1 MWSNPHGVPKA
12 REGWHKVQEG
22 AGEIKEGV
30 YEAGGAARDR
40 VAHNVHDQARHV
52 KHLADD
58 VQQQAKAKGQQI
70 YQGTEEQ
77 WHHAQ
82 DQAKAQ
88 AGALKRDAH
97 HLRKQ
102 ADRQADQATD
112 TLVQGKRGLAWLWS
126 DLQYVVQEQV
136 GKFRD
141 VGSRLTGG
149 WLGDSTARPLFTD
162 IAGPS
167 MRGQTKATPPI
178 RENVC
183 SLEVQG
189 DDTLSLLLDLDRH
202 SSTLLGDRDCLYTFR
217 PIAVVPGQ
225 PQGYGR
231 PASTRLLS
239 DLFVQEGKSAEQV
252 QALAEAWR
260 QVILTLKNEFLTGWT
275 SFFTNAPVDFPYTLY
290 LRPDDGT
297 ADRSTLVAP
306 DDASAQHKFHRVVL
320 YDQSL
325 TQLDIDLNLLHRQ
338 FKDTEDPWR
347 LAQAV
352 TAHPLQVWARGAK
365 DKRPHLLESQAGGG
379 TAAAADSPFARAWGA
394 VAQRVHQLKESL
406 LHRSQE
412 LRDQAGNRVDDAQ
425 DLEYEMLDEMG
436 SAGEY
441 LAQWGNYAKDRLA
454 KGHEKAEE
462 QLNRLGEAAKESWED
477 QWAYLQD
484 SARSTSKETKDRL
497 RAEWDHQR
505 EQAGEQLHRLGQ
517 SAKDK
522 AEFAEAQAG
531 AKWDLGRSEAE
542 TLKSRLN
549 NEWARGQ
556 GKAKEQW
563 HQWDQSAKDAAA
575 SATAQLGDKWA
586 KDQHQAKEHL
596 SQWGETAKNKAEH
609 AKDRVAKGF
618 ERGPQQVHS
627 QLNYWNDVAKDNA
640 QHAKTK
646 AEEQWAHGRE
656 QVADT
661 VQSAKDEARQL
672 GDAGYGRLQALE
684 HLVAE
689 RIKGAHSAVVDRMT
703 AHYHQPH
710 WETTNDSAS
719 LPRPE
724 AAKPGRIAA
733 PATPFYTVS
742 WTELVGG
749 LLVLW
754 VMFNLW
760 RTTAHRW
767 GRQLSSRLVSRMNGP
782 SGTVSRTSTR
792 SSVDAPHGLR
802 QRRSA
807 TRASG
812 GDTQTDEEE
821 SSSGHHVVPHAVSRV
836 TAQAAAANTDTLG
849 DIITH
854 LPVLLLLVGVLELN
868 HSLQWLV
875 GYLLLTF
882 GIGAALH
889 FYQDP
894 ITHSS
899 SALAK
904 AGQVLMTKNH
914 QGGLYLMWST
924 IVFAGC
930 VNLIRA
936 MAA

>member
-1 MWSNPHGVPKA
+1 MWSDPHGAPKA
-12 REGWHKVQEG
+12 REGWHKIQEG
-22 AGEIKEGV
+22 AEEIKEGV
-30 YEAGGAARDR
+30 YEAGGAARNR
-40 VAHNVHDQARHV
+40 VARDVHDQALHV
-52 KHLADD
+52 KHVLGEA
-58 VQQQAKAKGQQI
+58 QQQAKAKGQQI
-70 YQGTEEQ
+70 SQDTEEQ
-77 WHHAQ
+77 WHRAQ
-82 DQAKAQ
+82 GQAKAQ
-88 AGALKRDAH
+88 ADALKRDAH
-97 HLRKQ
+97 QLRKQ
-102 ADRQADQATD
+102 ADRQADQATE
-112 TLVQGKRGLAWLWS
+112 TLVQGKRGLSWLWS
-126 DLQYVVQEQV
+126 DVQYVLQEQM

-149 WLGDSTARPLFTD
+149 WLGDTATRPSSTDFS
-162 IAGPS
+162 GPS
-167 MRGQTKATPPI
+167 VMGQTKLTPPI
-178 RENVC
+178 RDNVC

-189 DDTLSLLLDLDRH
+189 DNTLSLLLDLDRH
-202 SSTLLGDRDCLYTFR
+202 SSTLLGDKDCLYTYR

-239 DLFVQEGKSAEQV
+239 DLFAQEGKSAEQV

-275 SFFTNAPVDFPYTLY
+275 SLFTNSPVDFPYTLY

-297 ADRSTLVAP
+297 ADRDTLVAP
-306 DDASAQHKFHRVVL
+306 DDASAQHAFHRVVL

-338 FKDTEDPWR
+338 IKDTEDPWR

-365 DKRPHLLESQAGGG
+365 DKRPHLLESPAEGL
-379 TAAAADSPFARAWGA
+379 AADSPFVRAWDT

-412 LRDQAGNRVDDAQ
+412 LRDQTRDRVDDDAQ
-425 DLEYEMLDEMG
+425 DMEYEMLDEMG

-441 LAQWGNYAKDRLA
+441 LAQWGKYAKDRLA
-454 KGHEKAEE
+454 KGHEKTEE
-462 QLNRLGEAAKESWED
+462 QLDRLGEVAKENWED
-477 QWAYLQD
+477 QWAYIQD
-484 SARSTSKETKDRL
+484 SVRSSSEEAKDRL
-497 RAEWDHQR
+497 RTEWDHQR

-517 SAKDK
+517 SSKDK
-522 AEFAEAQAG
+522 AEFVEAQAG
-531 AKWDLGRSEAE
+531 AKWDLGRSKAD
-542 TLKSRLN
+542 SFQSQLN

-556 GKAKEQW
+556 GKAEEQW

-575 SATAQLGDKWA
+575 SAKAQLANKWA
-586 KDQHQAKEHL
+586 KDQHQAKDYVAN
-596 SQWGETAKNKAEH
+596 WGETAKDTAEH
-609 AKDRVAKGF
+609 AKDRVAEGL

-627 QLNYWNDVAKDNA
+627 QLSYWNDVVKDNA
-640 QHAKTK
+640 QHAKTEAK
-646 AEEQWAHGRE
+646 KQWAHGRE

-661 VQSAKDEARQL
+661 VQLAKDEARQL
-672 GDAGYGRLQALE
+672 GDTGYGRLQALE

-689 RIKGAHSAVVDRMT
+689 RMKGAHGAVVDRM
-703 AHYHQPH
+703 AANWPRQ
-710 WETTNDSAS
+710 ETVNSSAS
-719 LPRPE
+719 LPMPE
-724 AAKPGRIAA
+724 TAKAGRIAA

-767 GRQLSSRLVSRMNGP
+767 GRQLHSHLATRVSGP
-782 SGTVSRTSTR
+782 SGMASHASTR
-792 SSVDAPHGLR
+792 SSTTGASHGLR
-802 QRRSA
+802 QRRST
-807 TRASG
+807 TRASD

-821 SSSGHHVVPHAVSRV
+821 RSSAHVVPHAVSRV

-854 LPVLLLLVGVLELN
+854 LPVMLLLVGVLELN
-868 HSLQWLV
+868 HCSQWFV

-894 ITHSS
+894 IAHSS

-904 AGQVLMTKNH
+904 AGKVLMTKNH
-914 QGGLYLMWST
+914 QGGLYLMWSA
-924 IVFAGC
+924 IVFAGG
-930 VNLIRA
+930 VNLIQA